1 MAEIVWSDKAV
12 TDLELINSYVA
23 ADSPFYARV
32 QIERIFKSVN
42 RLSSFPESG
51 RKLPEFPALRN
62 REIIVGAY
70 RCIYR
75 FEKTT
80 DRVFMVTVVH
90 GRRMLIEDMLQENR
104 DTPLFSRK

>member
-12 TDLELINSYVA
+12 TDLELIYDYIA

-32 QIERIFKSVN
+32 QIERIFKAVEQ
-42 RLSSFPESG
+42 LKPFPESG
-51 RKLPEFPALRN
+51 RNLPEFPSFSH

-75 FEKTT
+75 FEPTL
-80 DRVFMVTVVH
+80 DRIYMVTVVH
-90 GRRMLIEDMLQENR
+90 GSRMLVEDLLAES
-104 DTPLFSRK
+104 P

>member
-12 TDLELINSYVA
+12 ADLELIRDYIA

-32 QIERIFKSVN
+32 QIERIFNSVD
-42 RLSSFPESG
+42 RLSFFPESG
-51 RKLPEFPALRN
+51 RKLPEFPSLQN
-62 REIIVGAY
+62 REVIVGAY

-80 DRVFMVTVVH
+80 DRLFMVTVVH
-90 GRRMLIEDMLQENR
+90 GRRMLIEDLLEG
-104 DTPLFSRK
+104 